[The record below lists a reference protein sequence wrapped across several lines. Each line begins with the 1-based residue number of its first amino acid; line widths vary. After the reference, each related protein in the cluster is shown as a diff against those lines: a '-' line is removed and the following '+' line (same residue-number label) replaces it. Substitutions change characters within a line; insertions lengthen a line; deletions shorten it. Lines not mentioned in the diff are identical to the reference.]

1 MIEGG
6 GTGES
11 LAMEPNE
18 ERDHER
24 VLWRSRRGM
33 LELDLLLVDFAKAR
47 YPLLATADQG
57 AYLRLLGLD
66 DWVIWDWLQ
75 RRSKPAPPFCRI
87 VDLIHAF
94 TGENERSPD

>member
-1 MIEGG
+1 MDAN
-6 GTGES
+6 T
-11 LAMEPNE
+11 

-47 YPLLATADQG
+47 YPLLASGDQG

-75 RRSKPAPPFCRI
+75 RRSKPTPPFCRI
-87 VDLIHAF
+87 IDLIQAF
-94 TGENERSPD
+94 TGEKVHPRD